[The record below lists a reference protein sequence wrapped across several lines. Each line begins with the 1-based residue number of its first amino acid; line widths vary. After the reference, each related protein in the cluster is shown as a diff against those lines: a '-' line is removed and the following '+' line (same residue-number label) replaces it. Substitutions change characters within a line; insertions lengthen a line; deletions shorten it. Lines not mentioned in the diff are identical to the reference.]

1 MNVKSRVLCLLPLLF
16 SQQVHASNDG
26 GKERAEKRIVSC
38 YVSDLRGKSCSPEI
52 LKKDGES
59 LLSLYKA
66 GDRSVLASLMRVNAL
81 SVGVRSLDTQFFT
94 QAMQGDLDGFLSALS
109 STRDAKSAWLNSGVV
124 GSACGCP
131 GIPRRSFK
139 ELRGMLKSV
148 RQESVVY
155 SLAQQCREEL
165 EDTNATLIFTYFPP
179 NTFQA
184 SGGDFMVQW
193 YSSVL
198 YALDEKPL
206 WPPDPKN
213 VTYRFIWMRSFHDQV
228 SITMYVQPDGSGQ
241 LRLQALGRIPRKLE
255 SRTESLNKEQVQG
268 VLALIE
274 KAEFWKMETEGGPH
288 GNDGAEWVLEGV
300 QAGQYHIVTRWD
312 ARNTGFGKAL
322 LEMLR
327 LSNYKTDEI
336 Y

>member
-1 MNVKSRVLCLLPLLF
+1 MNVKLRVLCLLPLLF
-16 SQQVHASNDG
+16 SPQAYGTNDG
-26 GKERAEKRIVSC
+26 AKEKAEKRIASC
-38 YVSDLRGKSCSPEI
+38 YVNDLRGKSCTPEM
-52 LKKDGES
+52 LKKDGET
-59 LLSLYKA
+59 LLSLYKG

-81 SVGVRSLDTQFFT
+81 SVGVRNLDTQFFSKAI
-94 QAMQGDLDGFLSALS
+94 QDDLDGFLSALS
-109 STRDAKSAWLNSGVV
+109 STRDAKSAWLNSAVV

-131 GIPRRSFK
+131 GIARRSFK

-148 RQESVVY
+148 PQESVVY
-155 SLAQQCREEL
+155 ILAKQCREDL

-184 SGGDFMVQW
+184 SGGDFMAQW

-206 WPPDPKN
+206 WPADPKN

-228 SITMYVQPDGSGQ
+228 SITMYVQPEGSGQ
-241 LRLQALGRIPRKLE
+241 IRLQILGRIPRKLE
-255 SRTESLNKEQVQG
+255 SRTESLSKGQAQG

-274 KAEFWKMETEGGPH
+274 KAEFWKLETEGGPH
-288 GNDGAEWVLEGV
+288 GCDGAEWVLEGV
-300 QAGQYHIVTRWD
+300 RAGQYHIVTRWD
-312 ARNTGFGKAL
+312 ARNTAFGKAL

-327 LSNYKTDEI
+327 LSNDKTDEI

>member
-1 MNVKSRVLCLLPLLF
+1 MNVKSGVLCLLPLLF
-16 SQQVHASNDG
+16 SRQLHATNDG
-26 GKERAEKRIVSC
+26 GKERAEKLIVSC
-38 YVSDLRGKSCSPEI
+38 YISDLRGKSCSPEI

-59 LLSLYKA
+59 LLYTYKA

-81 SVGVRSLDTQFFT
+81 SVGVRGLDTQFFT
-94 QAMQGDLDGFLSALS
+94 QAMQDDLDGFLSALS
-109 STRDAKSAWLNSGVV
+109 STTDAKNAWLNSAVV
-124 GSACGCP
+124 GSACDCP
-131 GIPRRSFK
+131 GITRRPFK
-139 ELRGMLKSV
+139 ELRWMLKSV
-148 RQESVVY
+148 PQESVVY
-155 SLAQQCREEL
+155 SLAKQCREDL

-179 NTFQA
+179 NTFQTP
-184 SGGDFMVQW
+184 GGDFMVQW

-198 YALDEKPL
+198 YALAEKPL
-206 WPPDPKN
+206 WPADPKSAA
-213 VTYRFIWMRSFHDQV
+213 YRFIWMRSFHDQV
-228 SITMYVQPDGSGQ
+228 SITMDVQPGGSGQ
-241 LRLQALGRIPRKLE
+241 LRLQVLGRIPRKLE
-255 SRTESLNKEQVQG
+255 SRTESLSKAQVQG

-312 ARNTGFGKAL
+312 ARTTVFGKAL

>member
-1 MNVKSRVLCLLPLLF
+1 MNVKSIVLCLLPLLF
-16 SQQVHASNDG
+16 SLQVQATNDG
-26 GKERAEKRIVSC
+26 GKESAEKRIISC
-38 YVSDLRGKSCSPEI
+38 YVSDLSGKSCSPER
-52 LKKDGES
+52 LKKDGEF
-59 LLSLYKA
+59 LFSLYQA
-66 GDRSVLASLMRVNAL
+66 GDRSVLASLMRVSAL
-81 SVGVRSLDTQFFT
+81 SVGVRSLDTKFST
-94 QAMQGDLDGFLSALS
+94 QAMQDNLDGFLSALS
-109 STRDAKSAWLNSGVV
+109 STQDAKSAWLNSSVV
-124 GSACGCP
+124 GSVCDCP
-131 GIPRRSFK
+131 GITPRPFR
-139 ELRGMLKSV
+139 ELRGMLRSV

-155 SLAQQCREEL
+155 SLAQQCREDL

-179 NTFQA
+179 NTFHA
-184 SGGDFMVQW
+184 IGGDFMVQW

-206 WPPDPKN
+206 WPADPKD

-228 SITMYVQPDGSGQ
+228 SITIYVQPGGSGQ

-255 SRTESLNKEQVQG
+255 SRTEPLSKEQVQG

-300 QAGQYHIVTRWD
+300 QNGQYHIVTRWD
-312 ARNTGFGKAL
+312 ARTTVFRKAL

-327 LSNYKTDEI
+327 LSNYKTNEI